1 MQRER
6 RVQVVLLFLMC
17 GAGCGGSGTHL
28 EDPAVCKA
36 AWQPLTAPQPFL
48 PVAGLVTQGQTVY
61 YSTFSPSTLV
71 AQPTDGS
78 APTTLASVGTAEL
91 WIEGDHLLFTGGDLA
106 NQIYSLPPTGG
117 TPQLVL
123 DGGAGRTSPNVA
135 MAHAFTAGD
144 FYWIEQD
151 PTARGLANSTVW
163 DQARSGGMPIQIGAT
178 SFTDPSG
185 FDYPGIAIGLS
196 ASTLVIGS
204 AFGQSATVPVGG
216 GTAASLLAMPTASAE
231 MNVESD
237 LAGVDVLG
245 AYWSVPGVGDQPGA
259 LILSPADGGPA
270 KPFFASVPGNG
281 LVQRI
286 WPTGDGDWVMT
297 SLEIYSDG
305 IDHMTL
311 WLVDAQGKATRL
323 GCSPSAAS
331 NSWIEKGVAVAPD
344 AVYVPAENL
353 SADTWEIDRI
363 AR

>member
-106 NQIYSLPPTGG
+106 NQIYSL
-117 TPQLVL
+117 
-123 DGGAGRTSPNVA
+123 
-135 MAHAFTAGD
+135 
-144 FYWIEQD
+144 

-281 LVQRI
+281 LVHRI

-344 AVYVPAENL
+344 AVYAPAENL